1 MSLLSDI
8 QTSLAMNKERIVEI
22 ESRLDGFDKLT
33 SEIQTEGIL
42 ASQIIEK
49 IKSRV
54 DSNT

>member
-1 MSLLSDI
+1 
-8 QTSLAMNKERIVEI
+8 MNKERIVEI

>member
-1 MSLLSDI
+1 
-8 QTSLAMNKERIVEI
+8 MNKERIVEI
-22 ESRLDGFDKLT
+22 ESRLGGFDKLT